1 MLAAPTSALAR
12 SWTTP
17 DGKVIEAE
25 LVEITHQGK
34 SVILDMKGQRF
45 EVPVDKLSSKDRAYV
60 EGVYDASDKRSDAEI
75 KKEVEEA
82 AEEDAQGKSKPQS
95 VRLTARRTW
104 TDRTGNTMDAQF
116 VRLIGSTVL
125 LRNGSN
131 YQRIPYYELST
142 KDRQFIFD
150 GHVAM
155 NQTNLVPP
163 VRPDLLDTSA
173 EGSMSPYQEGSPA
186 PSETTETSEKP
197 SEEEGEKLP
206 PSGFGSDTQLP
217 PSGFG
222 SDVKLPP
229 SGFGAVETS
238 ESTAVT
244 LPPSGFGD
252 TGAADSGDVKLPSSG
267 FGDTG
272 SMASTDTPSP
282 KPNGGRPPK
291 VGVPRSTIVGDDG
304 EVEMSEGEGPLFDV
318 ASVPD
323 RVNENSG
330 NEYTG
335 FPSSDVA
342 KADTS
347 RKPSK
352 EDKPANTPT
361 NTGNAS
367 TNAFGSTSA
376 PSPNKPRNPG
386 PGGGNAPGGNSPGGS
401 PKFGSAAQMMEDFEP
416 IVAPVKR
423 ELTTADYNMQMFA
436 VALLSIGSLMMSG
449 GYMWLIAMAFLDSI
463 EWGLRSLIPGM
474 AVMFGF
480 SEWDKASTPL
490 LSMLLGICLTLG
502 GFGMLL
508 GVT

>member
-1 MLAAPTSALAR
+1 MLRQPAVFPRLGLNLAMLNAAETLNAAKLNFAMGALLIGCLIFAAPASAEAR

-45 EVPVDKLSSKDRAYV
+45 EVSVDKLSSKDRAYV
-60 EGVYDASDKRSDAEI
+60 QGVYDASDKRSDAEI
-75 KKEVEEA
+75 KKEIEEA

-163 VRPDLLDTSA
+163 VRPDLLDTTPEAAMPPA
-173 EGSMSPYQEGSPA
+173 EEESPA
-186 PSETTETSEKP
+186 PSETAETP
-197 SEEEGEKLP
+197 EGEDEKLP

-229 SGFGAVETS
+229 SGFGEVETS
-238 ESTAVT
+238 ESSAVA

-252 TGAADSGDVKLPSSG
+252 TGAADSSDVKLPSSG

-272 SMASTDTPSP
+272 NMASTDTSSK

-291 VGVPRSTIVGDDG
+291 VGVPRSTIVGDEE
-304 EVEMSEGEGPLFDV
+304 EVETSEGERT
-318 ASVPD
+318 AI
-323 RVNENSG
+323 RCC
-330 NEYTG
+330 
-335 FPSSDVA
+335 
-342 KADTS
+342 
-347 RKPSK
+347 
-352 EDKPANTPT
+352 
-361 NTGNAS
+361 
-367 TNAFGSTSA
+367 FGA
-376 PSPNKPRNPG
+376 
-386 PGGGNAPGGNSPGGS
+386 
-401 PKFGSAAQMMEDFEP
+401 
-416 IVAPVKR
+416 
-423 ELTTADYNMQMFA
+423 
-436 VALLSIGSLMMSG
+436 
-449 GYMWLIAMAFLDSI
+449 
-463 EWGLRSLIPGM
+463 
-474 AVMFGF
+474 
-480 SEWDKASTPL
+480 
-490 LSMLLGICLTLG
+490 
-502 GFGMLL
+502 
-508 GVT
+508 